1 MQTPTPENEKG
12 RRAGNTTTPM
22 QTRGDATAADQRQ
35 QPPDGGHKTACRVLA
50 LQARGLVQKEAA

>member
-12 RRAGNTTTPM
+12 RRPVKTPTPM

-35 QPPDGGHKTACRVLA
+35 QPPDGEHKTACRVLA
-50 LQARGLVQKEAA
+50 LQARGLAQKEAA